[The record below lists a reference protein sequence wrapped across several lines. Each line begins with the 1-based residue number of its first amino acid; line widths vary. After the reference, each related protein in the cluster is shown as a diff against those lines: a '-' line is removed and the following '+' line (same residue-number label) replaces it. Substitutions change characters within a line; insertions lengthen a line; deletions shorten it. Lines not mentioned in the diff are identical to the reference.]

1 MNLIDKVKRKASGM
15 KLMLNRLTKRKR
27 NYYARKMYIRYL
39 DSCPIVDNMI
49 LLEAQ
54 DGGIPTGNVAAI
66 LKELYFEEEYKGYD
80 IYLSGR
86 AYTTEDRLQYVKSQ
100 GMERVKVLSLDT
112 AEYYKVLATAKY
124 LITEVS
130 FVHVF
135 IKRPEQVL
143 LNTWHGTPLK
153 TLGKQ
158 MNNDYA
164 LIGNV
169 QKNFFDADYLLCPNE
184 FTRDVFVDDYM
195 LRNFAR
201 TKLLMTGYPRNQ
213 IFLDKNRREE
223 VRKECGFGGK
233 QVIAFMPTWRGSTG
247 KVNGATQNIQLKK
260 YFNEIDK
267 LLGKDQVMYVKL
279 HQMNVTAIDL
289 SEYKNIHPFPKK
301 YDSYEFL
308 YASDVLI
315 TDYSSVFF
323 DYAVSRQKIILFTY
337 DKEDYLQDR
346 GFYFPLEELP
356 FPQVNTVE
364 ELIEE
369 IRKPIGYDDTE
380 FLKKFCAYDKP
391 GVTKA
396 LCHKFLFGE
405 NSNLFEEQAVPD
417 NGKKNVILF
426 IGAFEKNGITTA
438 ALNLLNI
445 LDKSKYNYAIMYRIN
460 DVKRRA
466 AEVKNLP
473 EGISYY
479 GFYHARSARFLEM
492 IPYMIW
498 REVKILPFK
507 WIRPVYER
515 ISARDARRVFSTMRI
530 DKAIQFTGYAY
541 EFIGIF
547 ESLPCSRTIF
557 AHSDME
563 QEISMKGNSDK
574 GLLSHAYKK
583 YDSVAAVTEAMIPP
597 VQRIAEFY
605 KEKDAGAANVVL
617 CQNVMNYNRV
627 RTMAEEDITFDS
639 TTILSVARERLLAV
653 LDSDA
658 KKIISLGRFSMEKSH
673 DRLIRAFE
681 KLREQKEYENT
692 YLIILGGYGPLYE
705 STLEMV
711 KKSPSRDHIFLVQY
725 MSNPYPLL
733 KKCDALALTSLYEAL
748 GLVLAEADMVGVPCF
763 STDIPGPRTFM
774 QKYGGLLVENNEEGI
789 LQGMR
794 DCLDGR
800 APKKLSIDYEEYN
813 KEAIAQF
820 ESLIP

>member
-1 MNLIDKVKRKASGM
+1 
-15 KLMLNRLTKRKR
+15 
-27 NYYARKMYIRYL
+27 
-39 DSCPIVDNMI
+39 
-49 LLEAQ
+49 
-54 DGGIPTGNVAAI
+54 
-66 LKELYFEEEYKGYD
+66 
-80 IYLSGR
+80 
-86 AYTTEDRLQYVKSQ
+86 
-100 GMERVKVLSLDT
+100 
-112 AEYYKVLATAKY
+112 
-124 LITEVS
+124 
-130 FVHVF
+130 
-135 IKRPEQVL
+135 
-143 LNTWHGTPLK
+143 
-153 TLGKQ
+153 
-158 MNNDYA
+158 
-164 LIGNV
+164 
-169 QKNFFDADYLLCPNE
+169 
-184 FTRDVFVDDYM
+184 
-195 LRNFAR
+195 
-201 TKLLMTGYPRNQ
+201 
-213 IFLDKNRREE
+213 
-223 VRKECGFGGK
+223 
-233 QVIAFMPTWRGSTG
+233 
-247 KVNGATQNIQLKK
+247 
-260 YFNEIDK
+260 
-267 LLGKDQVMYVKL
+267 
-279 HQMNVTAIDL
+279 L